1 MTGLP
6 IAVVGASAAGLA
18 AAEALRRFG
27 WRGPLTLIGD
37 EPHLPY
43 DRPPL
48 SKQLLHG
55 AWTPE
60 KLLLRTADQLAPLDL
75 DLRLGT
81 RATGLDVAGRTL
93 TLDGGAGAS
102 PLAHGRERGTL
113 RCAGVIIA
121 TGVAARTL
129 PGADRIAGV
138 HTLRTLDDALA
149 LRGRLAD
156 GGTPGSEGVASGGPP
171 GSEGVAAGGGGG
183 GRRVVIVGN
192 GVLGCEAAAVA
203 RELGHEITLVG
214 IEATPMAAAVGT
226 DIGELLAEEHRARGV
241 RLLTGAVDGFETAPA
256 DPAGSGELPGAGAP
270 RVTAVRLAEGG
281 SPAGE
286 GVASGAPPG
295 SGGIAAGG
303 GGGSRLPADLVLLAI
318 GSRPAVDWLDDP
330 ALDISDGLRCD
341 TYCAAAPGVY
351 AAGDVARWD
360 HPVHGRPLRFEH
372 RMNATEQGM
381 AAARN
386 LLAELA
392 EEASGPAGTTAAAGA
407 AAVTEAAPAPERRPF
422 APVPYFWSDQYA
434 VKIQAY
440 GLTAGADRVE
450 TTVLDRA
457 ARRAVALYGRDGSAV
472 GVLAAGLPPRQVR
485 ALRAVIAAP
494 LPWEEARERIAA
506 VTAAG

>member
-27 WRGPLTLIGD
+27 WRGPLTLIGA

-55 AWTPE
+55 AWEPDR
-60 KLLLRTADQLAPLDL
+60 LLLRTAGQLAPLGL

-93 TLDGGAGAS
+93 TLDGGVGV
-102 PLAHGRERGTL
+102 PPHEQGRERGRL

-129 PGADRIAGV
+129 PGAEGIAGV

-149 LRGRLAD
+149 LRSRLAN
-156 GGTPGSEGVASGGPP
+156 GGTPGSG
-171 GSEGVAAGGGGG
+171 GVAAGGGV
-183 GRRVVIVGN
+183 RRLVIVGN

-203 RELGHEITLVG
+203 RELGHEVTLVG

-226 DIGELLAEEHRARGV
+226 EVGELLAEEHRARGV
-241 RLLTGAVDGFETAPA
+241 RLLTGAVAGFETAPA
-256 DPAGSGELPGAGAP
+256 GPAGADGPQ
-270 RVTAVRLAEGG
+270 VTAVRLAD
-281 SPAGE
+281 
-286 GVASGAPPG
+286 
-295 SGGIAAGG
+295 
-303 GGGSRLPADLVLLAI
+303 GSRLPADLVLLAI
-318 GSRPAVDWLDDP
+318 GSRPAVGWLDDP
-330 ALDISDGLRCD
+330 ALDTTDGLRCD
-341 TYCAAAPGVY
+341 AYCAAAPGIY

-392 EEASGPAGTTAAAGA
+392 ADATAAGA
-407 AAVTEAAPAPERRPF
+407 ADAAPAQERRPF
-422 APVPYFWSDQYA
+422 APVPYFWSDQYG

-440 GLTAGADRVE
+440 GLTTGADRVE

-457 ARRAVALYGRDGSAV
+457 ERRALALYGLDGSV
-472 GVLAAGLPPRQVR
+472 IGVLAAGLPPRQVR
-485 ALRAVIAAP
+485 ALRAVVATP
-494 LPWEEARERIAA
+494 LPWKEARERIHAA
-506 VTAAG
+506 TATG

>member
-18 AAEALRRFG
+18 AVEALRRSG

-55 AWTPE
+55 DWTPE
-60 KLLLRTADQLAPLDL
+60 RLTLRTAEQLAPLAL

-81 RATGLDVAGRTL
+81 RATGLDVATRTL
-93 TLDGGAGAS
+93 TLDGGEQLG
-102 PLAHGRERGTL
+102 
-113 RCAGVIIA
+113 CAGVIIA

-149 LRGRLAD
+149 LRSGLAN
-156 GGTPGSEGVASGGPP
+156 GGAPGSED
-171 GSEGVAAGGGGG
+171 VAAGGGGG

-203 RELGHEITLVG
+203 RELGHEVTLVG
-214 IEATPMAAAVGT
+214 IGPTPMAAVVGT
-226 DIGELLAEEHRARGV
+226 EVGELLAEEHRARGV
-241 RLLTGAVDGFETAPA
+241 RLLTAAVDGFETAPA
-256 DPAGSGELPGAGAP
+256 DQDGAGDP
-270 RVTAVRLAEGG
+270 RVTAVRLAHGG
-281 SPAGE
+281 
-286 GVASGAPPG
+286 PPG
-295 SGGIAAGG
+295 SGGVAAGG
-303 GGGSRLPADLVLLAI
+303 GTRLPADLVLLAI
-318 GSRPAVDWLDDP
+318 GSRPAVGWLDDP
-330 ALDISDGLRCD
+330 ALDTTDGLRCD
-341 TYCAAAPGVY
+341 AYCAAAPGIY

-392 EEASGPAGTTAAAGA
+392 AEAPAAA
-407 AAVTEAAPAPERRPF
+407 EDAAPAQERRPF

-440 GLTAGADRVE
+440 GPTAGADRVE

-457 ARRAVALYGRDGSAV
+457 ERRALALYGRDGNAV
-472 GVLAAGLPPRQVR
+472 GVLAAGLPPRQAR
-485 ALRAVIAAP
+485 ALRAVVATP
-494 LPWEEARERIAA
+494 LPWEEARERVAA
-506 VTAAG
+506 ATADG

>member
-1 MTGLP
+1 MTARP

-18 AAEALRRFG
+18 AAEALRRGG

-55 AWTPE
+55 AWEPDR
-60 KLLLRTADQLAPLDL
+60 LLLRTEEQLAPLGL

-81 RATGLDVAGRTL
+81 RATGLDVATRTL
-93 TLDGGAGAS
+93 TLDGGES
-102 PLAHGRERGTL
+102 L

-138 HTLRTLDDALA
+138 HTLRTLDEALA
-149 LRGRLAD
+149 LRGRLAH
-156 GGTPGSEGVASGGPP
+156 GGTPG
-171 GSEGVAAGGGGG
+171 
-183 GRRVVIVGN
+183 RRLVIVGN

-203 RELGHEITLVG
+203 RELGHDVTLVG
-214 IEATPMAAAVGT
+214 IEPTPMAAAVGT
-226 DIGELLAEEHRARGV
+226 EVGELLAEEHRARGV
-241 RLLTGAVDGFETAPA
+241 RLLTGAVDGLETAPA
-256 DPAGSGELPGAGAP
+256 DPDGSDPQI
-270 RVTAVRLAEGG
+270 TAVRLASGG
-281 SPAGE
+281 SP
-286 GVASGAPPG
+286 G
-295 SGGIAAGG
+295 SGAAGG
-303 GGGSRLPADLVLLAI
+303 SSRLPADLVLLAI
-318 GSRPAVDWLDDP
+318 GSRPAVEWLADP
-330 ALDISDGLRCD
+330 ALDTTDGLRCD
-341 TYCAAAPGVY
+341 EYCAAAPGIY

-392 EEASGPAGTTAAAGA
+392 ATADATG
-407 AAVTEAAPAPERRPF
+407 VSEDAPAPERRPF
-422 APVPYFWSDQYA
+422 APVPYFWSDQYDL
-434 VKIQAY
+434 KLQAY

-450 TTVLDRA
+450 VTVLDRA
-457 ARRAVALYGRDGSAV
+457 ERRVLALYGRDGHAV
-472 GVLAAGLPPRQVR
+472 GVLAAGLPPRRIR
-485 ALRAVIAAP
+485 ALRAVIATP
-494 LPWEEARERIAA
+494 LPWEEARERIGAA
-506 VTAAG
+506 TAGD

>member
-55 AWTPE
+55 AWEPE
-60 KLLLRTADQLAPLDL
+60 KLLLRTKDQLDPLDL

-81 RATGLDVAGRTL
+81 RATGLDVATRTL
-93 TLDGGAGAS
+93 TLDGGEQ
-102 PLAHGRERGTL
+102 LA
-113 RCAGVIIA
+113 CAGVIIA
-121 TGVAARTL
+121 TGVAARSL
-129 PGADRIAGV
+129 PGAEGIAGV
-138 HTLRTLDDALA
+138 HTLRTLDDALT
-149 LRGRLAD
+149 LRGLLA
-156 GGTPGSEGVASGGPP
+156 
-171 GSEGVAAGGGGG
+171 GG
-183 GRRVVIVGN
+183 GRRLVIVGN

-203 RELGHEITLVG
+203 RELGHEVTLVG
-214 IEATPMAAAVGT
+214 IEEIPMAAAVGPEV
-226 DIGELLAEEHRARGV
+226 GALLAEEHRAHGV
-241 RLLTGAVDGFETAPA
+241 QLRTGAVDGFETAPA
-256 DPAGSGELPGAGAP
+256 DPSGTGGGQ
-270 RVTAVRLAEGG
+270 VTAVRLANGG
-281 SPAGE
+281 TP
-286 GVASGAPPG
+286 ASGG
-295 SGGIAAGG
+295 VAAGG

-318 GSRPAVDWLDDP
+318 GSRPAVEWLADP
-330 ALDISDGLRCD
+330 ALDTTDGLRCD
-341 TYCAAAPGVY
+341 AYCAAAPGIY

-360 HPVHGRPLRFEH
+360 HPLHGRPLRFEH

-392 EEASGPAGTTAAAGA
+392 AK
-407 AAVTEAAPAPERRPF
+407 APASAETEDNTPAQERRPF
-422 APVPYFWSDQYA
+422 APVPYFWSDQYDL
-434 VKIQAY
+434 KIQAY

-457 ARRAVALYGRDGSAV
+457 ERRALALYGRDGSAI
-472 GVLAAGLPPRQVR
+472 GVLAVGLPPRQVR
-485 ALRAVIAAP
+485 ALRAAIATP
-494 LPWEEARERIAA
+494 LRWEEARERIGAA
-506 VTAAG
+506 TAAG

>member
-18 AAEALRRFG
+18 AAETLRRSG

-55 AWTPE
+55 AWAPE
-60 KLLLRTADQLAPLDL
+60 KLLLRTTDQLAPLDL

-81 RATGLDVAGRTL
+81 RATGLDVATRTL
-93 TLDGGAGAS
+93 TLDDGAE
-102 PLAHGRERGTL
+102 LA
-113 RCAGVIIA
+113 CAGVIIA
-121 TGVAARTL
+121 TGVSARTL

-149 LRGRLAD
+149 LRSRLAN
-156 GGTPGSEGVASGGPP
+156 GGAPAGEGVASGGAP

-183 GRRVVIVGN
+183 GLRLVIVGN

-203 RELGHEITLVG
+203 RELGHEVTLVG

-226 DIGELLAEEHRARGV
+226 DFGELLAEEHRARGV

-256 DPAGSGELPGAGAP
+256 DPAGANGLPGAGDP
-270 RVTAVRLAEGG
+270 RVTAVRLADAGT
-281 SPAGE
+281 PASE
-286 GVASGAPPG
+286 GVASGGLPG
-295 SGGIAAGG
+295 SGGAAAGG
-303 GGGSRLPADLVLLAI
+303 AGEGGRRLPADLVLLAI
-318 GSRPAVDWLDDP
+318 GSRPAVEWLDDP
-330 ALDISDGLRCD
+330 ALDTSDGLRCD
-341 TYCAAAPGVY
+341 AYCAAAPGIY

-392 EEASGPAGTTAAAGA
+392 AEAPVPAGTEDPAPAGP
-407 AAVTEAAPAPERRPF
+407 EGPAPERRPF

-457 ARRAVALYGRDGSAV
+457 ARRALALYGRDGSAV
-472 GVLAAGLPPRQVR
+472 GVLMAGLPPRQVR
-485 ALRAVIAAP
+485 ALRAVVATP

-506 VTAAG
+506 ATAAG

>member
-1 MTGLP
+1 MTARP

-55 AWTPE
+55 AWEPE
-60 KLLLRTADQLAPLDL
+60 RLLLRTEEQLDPLDL

-81 RATGLDVAGRTL
+81 RATGLDVATRTL
-93 TLDGGAGAS
+93 TLDGG
-102 PLAHGRERGTL
+102 ERLG
-113 RCAGVIIA
+113 CAGVIIA

-149 LRGRLAD
+149 LRGRLA
-156 GGTPGSEGVASGGPP
+156 GP
-171 GSEGVAAGGGGG
+171 A
-183 GRRVVIVGN
+183 RRLVIVGN

-203 RELGHEITLVG
+203 RELGHEVTLVG
-214 IEATPMAAAVGT
+214 IGAIPMAEAVGT
-226 DIGELLAEEHRARGV
+226 EVGELLAEEHRARGV
-241 RLLTGAVDGFETAPA
+241 QLVTGAVDGFGTTADGA
-256 DPAGSGELPGAGAP
+256 DPAGTDDAQITE
-270 RVTAVRLAEGG
+270 VRLADGT
-281 SPAGE
+281 
-286 GVASGAPPG
+286 
-295 SGGIAAGG
+295 
-303 GGGSRLPADLVLLAI
+303 RLPADLVLLAI
-318 GSRPAVDWLDDP
+318 GSRPAVEWLADP
-330 ALDISDGLRCD
+330 ALDTTDGLRCD
-341 TYCAAAPGVY
+341 AYCAAAPGIY

-392 EEASGPAGTTAAAGA
+392 AEAAAS
-407 AAVTEAAPAPERRPF
+407 APASAPAEPADGTPGQERRAF
-422 APVPYFWSDQYA
+422 APVPYFWSDQYDI
-434 VKIQAY
+434 KIQAY

-450 TTVLDRA
+450 TTVLDRT
-457 ARRAVALYGRDGSAV
+457 ARRVLALYGRGGSAV

-485 ALRAVIAAP
+485 ALRAVIATP
-494 LPWEEARERIAA
+494 LPWEEARERIRAA
-506 VTAAG
+506 TATG

>member
-93 TLDGGAGAS
+93 TLDGGVGAS
-102 PLAHGRERGTL
+102 PLAEGRERGTL

-121 TGVAARTL
+121 TGVAARSL

-149 LRGRLAD
+149 LRGRLAH
-156 GGTPGSEGVASGGPP
+156 GGPP

-203 RELGHEITLVG
+203 RELGHEVTLVG

-226 DIGELLAEEHRARGV
+226 EVGELLAEEHRARGV
-241 RLLTGAVDGFETAPA
+241 RLLTGAVDGFETVPA
-256 DPAGSGELPGAGAP
+256 DPAGGGDLPGAGAP
-270 RVTAVRLAEGG
+270 RLTAVRLAEGG

-286 GVASGAPPG
+286 GV
-295 SGGIAAGG
+295 AAGG

-341 TYCAAAPGVY
+341 AYCAAAPGVY

-392 EEASGPAGTTAAAGA
+392 AEASGPAGAEAVAGA
-407 AAVTEAAPAPERRPF
+407 EDAAPAPERRPF

-457 ARRAVALYGRDGSAV
+457 ARRAVALYGRDGRAV
-472 GVLAAGLPPRQVR
+472 GVLAAGLPPRRVR

-506 VTAAG
+506 ATAAG

>member
-1 MTGLP
+1 MTARP

-18 AAEALRRFG
+18 AAEALRRGG

-55 AWTPE
+55 AWEPDR
-60 KLLLRTADQLAPLDL
+60 LLLRTAEQLAPLDL

-81 RATGLDVAGRTL
+81 RATGLDVATRTL
-93 TLDGGAGAS
+93 TLDGGVGVP
-102 PLAHGRERGTL
+102 PLEQGREWRRL
-113 RCAGVIIA
+113 ACAGVIIA

-138 HTLRTLDDALA
+138 HTLRTLDEALA
-149 LRGRLAD
+149 LRGELGK
-156 GGTPGSEGVASGGPP
+156 GGTPGSGGA
-171 GSEGVAAGGGGG
+171 AAGEGGG
-183 GRRVVIVGN
+183 GRRLVIVGN

-203 RELGHEITLVG
+203 RELGHDVTLVG

-226 DIGELLAEEHRARGV
+226 EIGELLAEEHRARGV
-241 RLLTGAVDGFETAPA
+241 RLRTGAVEGFETAPA
-256 DPAGSGELPGAGAP
+256 DPAGTGDP
-270 RVTAVRLAEGG
+270 RVTAVRLANGG
-281 SPAGE
+281 
-286 GVASGAPPG
+286 
-295 SGGIAAGG
+295 AGG
-303 GGGSRLPADLVLLAI
+303 GGGTRLPADLVLLAI
-318 GSRPAVDWLDDP
+318 GSRPAVEWLADP
-330 ALDISDGLRCD
+330 ALDTIDGLRCD
-341 TYCAAAPGVY
+341 AYCAAAPGIY

-392 EEASGPAGTTAAAGA
+392 ATDPAATGAGDG
-407 AAVTEAAPAPERRPF
+407 APAQERRPF
-422 APVPYFWSDQYA
+422 APVPYFWSDQYGL
-434 VKIQAY
+434 KLQAY

-457 ARRAVALYGRDGSAV
+457 ERRALALYGRDGRAV
-472 GVLAAGLPPRQVR
+472 GVLAAGIPPRQLR
-485 ALRAVIAAP
+485 ALRAVVATP
-494 LPWEEARERIAA
+494 LPWEEARERIGAA
-506 VTAAG
+506 TAAG

>member
-18 AAEALRRFG
+18 AAETLRRSG

-55 AWTPE
+55 AWAPE
-60 KLLLRTADQLAPLDL
+60 KLLLRTTDQLAPLDL

-81 RATGLDVAGRTL
+81 RATGLDVATRTL
-93 TLDGGAGAS
+93 TLDGGTE
-102 PLAHGRERGTL
+102 LA
-113 RCAGVIIA
+113 CAGVIIA
-121 TGVAARTL
+121 TGVSARTL

-149 LRGRLAD
+149 LRGRLA
-156 GGTPGSEGVASGGPP
+156 
-171 GSEGVAAGGGGG
+171 GG
-183 GRRVVIVGN
+183 GRRLVIVGN

-203 RELGHEITLVG
+203 RELGHEVTLVG
-214 IEATPMAAAVGT
+214 TGATPMAAAVGT
-226 DIGELLAEEHRARGV
+226 EVGELLAEEHRARGV
-241 RLLTGAVDGFETAPA
+241 RLLTGVVDGFETAPA
-256 DPAGSGELPGAGAP
+256 DPAGADGLPGAGDQ
-270 RVTAVRLAEGG
+270 RVTAVRLAGG
-281 SPAGE
+281 GPA
-286 GVASGAPPG
+286 G
-295 SGGIAAGG
+295 SGGVAAGG
-303 GGGSRLPADLVLLAI
+303 GGGHRLPADLVLLAI
-318 GSRPAVDWLDDP
+318 GSRPAVEWLDDP
-330 ALDISDGLRCD
+330 ALDTSDGLRCD
-341 TYCAAAPGVY
+341 AYCAAAPGIY

-392 EEASGPAGTTAAAGA
+392 AEAPAPAGPEDPAGPEA
-407 AAVTEAAPAPERRPF
+407 AAPAPQRRPF

-450 TTVLDRA
+450 TTVVDRA
-457 ARRAVALYGRDGSAV
+457 GRRVLALYGRDGSAV
-472 GVLAAGLPPRQVR
+472 GVLMAGLPPRQVR
-485 ALRAVIAAP
+485 ALRAVVAAP
-494 LPWEEARERIAA
+494 LPWDEARERIAA
-506 VTAAG
+506 ATAPA

>member
-18 AAEALRRFG
+18 AAETLRRSG
-27 WRGPLTLIGD
+27 WRGPLVLIGD

-55 AWTPE
+55 AWAPE
-60 KLLLRTADQLAPLDL
+60 KLLLRTTDQLAPLDL

-81 RATGLDVAGRTL
+81 RATGLDVATRTL
-93 TLDGGAGAS
+93 TLDDGTE
-102 PLAHGRERGTL
+102 LA
-113 RCAGVIIA
+113 CAGVIIA

-149 LRGRLAD
+149 LRSRLAT
-156 GGTPGSEGVASGGPP
+156 GGAPGSEGT
-171 GSEGVAAGGGGG
+171 AAGGGGL
-183 GRRVVIVGN
+183 RLVIVGN

-203 RELGHEITLVG
+203 RELGHDVTLVG

-226 DIGELLAEEHRARGV
+226 EVGELLAEEHRARGV
-241 RLLTGAVDGFETAPA
+241 RLVTGAVDGFETAPA
-256 DPAGSGELPGAGAP
+256 DPAAGGDP
-270 RVTAVRLAEGG
+270 RVTAVRLAEGAV
-281 SPAGE
+281 P
-286 GVASGAPPG
+286 SGG
-295 SGGIAAGG
+295 SGDTAAGG
-303 GGGSRLPADLVLLAI
+303 GGGRLLPADLVLVAI
-318 GSRPAVDWLDDP
+318 GSRPAVEWLDDP
-330 ALDISDGLRCD
+330 ALDTGDGLRCD
-341 TYCAAAPGVY
+341 AYCAAAPGIY

-392 EEASGPAGTTAAAGA
+392 PSAPAGA
-407 AAVTEAAPAPERRPF
+407 ADAAPAQERRPF

-450 TTVLDRA
+450 TTVVDRA
-457 ARRAVALYGRDGSAV
+457 ERRVLALYGRDGSAV
-472 GVLAAGLPPRQVR
+472 GVLMAGLPPRQVR
-485 ALRAVIAAP
+485 ALRAVVAAP

-506 VTAAG
+506 ATAPG